1 MNVKK
6 QKRRNSV
13 RKQESTTPKRASKG
27 SLQATPER
35 ILDCARDVLIRQG
48 YAKFTSRSV
57 AAAVGI
63 SPGNLAY
70 HFPSKQKL
78 LQGVVNRMVA
88 DYSGQFEALLT
99 EGELQPGQDVRSL
112 VRWLLTDTVREET
125 VRVFRELWAIS
136 LHDESTRTAIDNMY
150 DELMAG
156 VTELLKRSYPNVEF
170 RKLQEVIL
178 LIAFASEG
186 SIALYGTR
194 LDRAVSHERM
204 IDVITQLIDLY
215 VPELGANRSK

>member
-1 MNVKK
+1 M
-6 QKRRNSV
+6 

-48 YAKFTSRSV
+48 YAKFTTRSV

-156 VTELLKRSYPNVEF
+156 VTELLKRSYPNVEV
-170 RKLQEVIL
+170 RKLQEVVQ

-194 LDRAVSHERM
+194 FDRAVSHEQM

>member
-1 MNVKK
+1 M
-6 QKRRNSV
+6 

-27 SLQATPER
+27 SLQATPAR
-35 ILDCARDVLIRQG
+35 ILDTARDVLIRQG
-48 YAKFTSRSV
+48 YAKFTTRSV

-156 VTELLKRSYPNVEF
+156 VTELLKRSYPNVEV
-170 RKLQEVIL
+170 RKLQEVVQ

-194 LDRAVSHERM
+194 FDRAVTHERM

-215 VPELGANRSK
+215 VPELGANHSK